1 MNSKILP
8 FVPHINTD
16 SQRRYRIYVSHH
28 MQLHSQPERVLRDLK
43 LICPDSQDNAVA
55 MLKAGHKLNVRE
67 GRFEALNPLAARLYS
82 LGFQIELV
90 ALD

>member
-8 FVPHINTD
+8 FVVNAKAD
-16 SQRRYRIYVSHH
+16 CQRRYRVYVSNH
-28 MQLHSQPERVLRDLK
+28 MQLHSQPERVLCDLK
-43 LICPDSQDNAVA
+43 LICPDLQDNAVA
-55 MLKAGHKLNVRE
+55 LLRAGHKLNVRE
-67 GRFEALNPLAARLYS
+67 GRFEALSPLAARLYS

>member
-1 MNSKILP
+1 MNSNILS
-8 FVPHINTD
+8 FVANTKTD
-16 SQRRYRIYVSHH
+16 CQRRYRIYVSHH
-28 MQLHSQPERVLRDLK
+28 MQLHAQPERVLRDLK

-55 MLKAGHKLNVRE
+55 MLKAGHKLNIRE
-67 GRFEALNPLAARLYS
+67 GRFEALNALAARLYS